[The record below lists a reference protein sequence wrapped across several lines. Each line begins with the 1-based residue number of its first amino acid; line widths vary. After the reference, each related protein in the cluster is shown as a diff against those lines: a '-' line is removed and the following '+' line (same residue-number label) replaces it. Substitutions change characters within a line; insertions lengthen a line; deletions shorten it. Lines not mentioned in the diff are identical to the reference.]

1 MDKHRRWS
9 IVIDAGP
16 EIGLVGVAPV
26 GFWGVGSMEVYIKEG
41 DEIKRGDYIGHFLY
55 GGSSILL
62 TFEPGIKFDWVDD
75 DGNMLNSKQK
85 SAWQSRQGAHWLAVQ
100 FIVKR
105 WFTHRPFI
113 PTYDDDC

>member
-62 TFEPGIKFDWVDD
+62 TFEPGIKFNWVDD
-75 DGNMLNSKQK
+75 DGNMLNSMQFPTQVNARAKVGSAK
-85 SAWQSRQGAHWLAVQ
+85 SARCSLAGSSV
-100 FIVKR
+100 
-105 WFTHRPFI
+105 H
-113 PTYDDDC
+113 C